1 MKNKLFSY
9 CFLLFSS
16 VFFKA
21 VPNYSSHISNLQQS
35 IQLNNE
41 LNIIYQNNTL
51 LIKGI
56 HINGNIKIYS
66 IIGNIIMEMNIQDFS
81 EVVIPITL
89 ERQNLYIIRIETTD
103 NRIFTNKIV
112 AHWSRAVIGCFFS
125 NAYIVWVTFF
135 NTGCSYGHELSF
147 FL

>member
-9 CFLLFSS
+9 CFLLFFS
-16 VFFKA
+16 VFLKA
-21 VPNYSSHISNLQQS
+21 VPSYSFPISNLQQS

-41 LNIIYQNNTL
+41 LNIVYQNNTL

-112 AHWSRAVIGCFFS
+112 AH
-125 NAYIVWVTFF
+125 
-135 NTGCSYGHELSF
+135 
-147 FL
+147 